1 MLKVPKKYSHEYVC
15 CVPADLENKIME
27 EVRKAVSKLYLTGKE
42 KDRAVT
48 DASTEKICNLTDL
61 IKINFVED
69 NKSNQ
74 ARINFDRL
82 PHGTEFYFTGRK
94 QQQNNYSIRE
104 VLIMAWIQ
112 EKTKEEVEILR
123 DKLLQSGKIKSAGK
137 VEKYIYCRDRKTHE
151 PIYHYQC
158 ECK

>member
-42 KDRAVT
+42 KDRAIT

-61 IKINFVED
+61 ININFVED

-94 QQQNNYSIRE
+94 
-104 VLIMAWIQ
+104 
-112 EKTKEEVEILR
+112 
-123 DKLLQSGKIKSAGK
+123 
-137 VEKYIYCRDRKTHE
+137 
-151 PIYHYQC
+151 
-158 ECK
+158 